1 MDSLS
6 SMEPVYSL
14 LIWIFRAFAGFGGHK
29 VTRVG
34 SHHLPKSGGGVLAI
48 NHTGYLDFTYASQEV
63 WRTDKRRIRFMA
75 KAELQNY
82 ALIKFLMRR
91 CRVIP
96 VDRHAGRESYVEAI
110 KELHAG
116 ELVGVYPESTIGR
129 SFELKSFKTGA
140 ARMALEA
147 DMSIYPLIVWG
158 AQRIVTKGH
167 RNLGRTKTPVAIAV
181 GEPIAAA
188 GTKEE
193 LTAALRV
200 AMEKLLHEVQDAYG
214 AHPAGEFW
222 VPKRLGGGAISLEEA
237 EEIDRQVAAERAAQ
251 RKAS

>member
-1 MDSLS
+1 
-6 SMEPVYSL
+6 MEPVYSF
-14 LIWIFRAFAGFGGHK
+14 LIWIFRAFAAFGGHK

-34 SHHLPKSGGGVLAI
+34 THRLPTSGGGVVAI
-48 NHTGYLDFTYASQEV
+48 NHTGYLDFTYAAVEV

-75 KAELQNY
+75 KSELQEN
-82 ALIKFLMRR
+82 ALIKFLMKRT
-91 CRVIP
+91 RVIP
-96 VDRHAGRESYVEAI
+96 VNRHSGRESYVEAI

-116 ELVGVYPESTIGR
+116 QLVGVYPESTIGR

-147 DMSIYPLIVWG
+147 KTPIYPVIVWG
-158 AQRIVTKGH
+158 AQRIITKGY
-167 RNLGRTKTPVAIAV
+167 RNLGRTKTAIAIAI
-181 GEPIAAA
+181 GEPVQAV

-193 LTAALRV
+193 LTQALRV
-200 AMEKLLHEVQDAYG
+200 AMDKVLHEAQDAYG
-214 AHPAGEFW
+214 VHPAGEFW

-237 EEIDRQVAAERAAQ
+237 EEIDRQVAATRAAN